1 MATPEQQEKLRQAA
15 ADTQKEFE
23 RLKAIVNQTA
33 EEQRDYAV
41 AAKEAEE
48 ANIALGKATGKF
60 RDGTVASK
68 EAITEQS
75 RELVVLARKA
85 KALSKAY
92 DEAIERQERLAGA
105 SEELGKELASLIP
118 VLGGNVDFMDT
129 FGGKL
134 AAASEKAGGLGA
146 GISDVA
152 GKFREQFTA
161 TKMATNIMA
170 ANEEMFAAYIASSFA
185 LGIAVDEQAA
195 SFARATGMG
204 EKYDEAIMKTV
215 WANQDAGVSVE
226 DAFEAYQTLITT
238 TSKFTDMSASQQSA
252 IAGTVSVLNEL
263 GVSSDVSAQNLQIM
277 TTSLNMNAGE
287 AEETSR
293 RLLTAAQAMGVAPQ
307 QMAADFSA
315 AGAQFA
321 SFGENA
327 VDAFIDLR
335 EAAKKTGIELQSLLS
350 ITEQFTTFEG
360 AADNVGKLNALLG
373 GPFLNTIDMVTLS
386 LEDPAAALQEV
397 RNAVLDAGLSF
408 EDMNPAMR
416 RAVAAAAGL
425 EDAGQLAALM
435 SGEMDGLGGAS
446 AATAKQLEELKEAT
460 EFTQSFADELEATR
474 LAFTANFRPL
484 IELATGALNI
494 MQEIA
499 EFLGPTGTML
509 STLAVF
515 AITSVVTFT
524 LVRGG
529 IETVVSPIK
538 SVGES
543 LKKLSETLDNMS
555 DESIEKFGD
564 VVKEMS
570 ENSKGAGP
578 SLMAIGGAILLI
590 GGGISIAALGMAQ
603 FVKAFA
609 DLSGE
614 QLLAATAGI
623 VAFGVAFGVFIS
635 MLIGLVAGPQAAL
648 TGAAIGVILS
658 IGGAVALIGA
668 GIGVAAAG
676 MAMLISSIGDLA
688 NTADDLLII
697 GEIFENLSVPK
708 MVTYT
713 AAMTATAA
721 VGMTPAGMVFAATA
735 AAVGGGGGGGA
746 AAPAAPAKVEVNI
759 KGRMRSLFEVMDKRY
774 VQNKAVTPG
783 AKSNSTY
790 Q

>member
-1 MATPEQQEKLRQAA
+1 MSDRIQRLEKQRDVSKQLAEQLEQLVAVEKSRNAEQKASLETLSDYADAQEAA
-15 ADTQKEFE
+15 
-23 RLKAIVNQTA
+23 LKAA
-33 EEQRDYAV
+33 LAL
-41 AAKEAEE
+41 EE
-48 ANIALGKATGKF
+48 ATSGDINKIIDL
-60 RDGTVASK
+60 R
-68 EAITEQS
+68 
-75 RELVVLARKA
+75 
-85 KALSKAY
+85 
-92 DEAIERQERLAGA
+92 
-105 SEELGKELASLIP
+105 KELAKATRTAKKYSDQLNELQENQDKVANAAENLAKELAGLIP
-118 VLGGNVDFMDT
+118 VVGGNVDFIET
-129 FGGKL
+129 FGGSL
-134 AAASEKAGGLGA
+134 AAATEKAGSLSG
-146 GISDVA
+146 GISNIASNLKPLVT
-152 GKFREQFTA
+152 GFQG
-161 TKMATNIMA
+161 ATNIMA
-170 ANEEMFAAYIASSFA
+170 ANEEMMAAYIASSFA
-185 LGIAVDEQAA
+185 LGMQIDEQAA

-204 EKYDEAIMKTV
+204 EKYDDAIMKTV
-215 WANQDAGVSVE
+215 RANQDAGVSVE
-226 DAFEAYQTLITT
+226 DAFGAYQSLITT

-277 TTSLNMNAGE
+277 TTSLNMNAFE

-293 RLLTAAQAMGVAPQ
+293 RLLTAAQAMGVAPE
-307 QMAADFSA
+307 QMAADFAA

-335 EAAKKTGIELQSLLS
+335 EAAKKTGIELQGLLS

-408 EDMNPAMR
+408 DSMNPAMR
-416 RAVAAAAGL
+416 RAVAEAAGL

-435 SGEMDGLGGAS
+435 SGEMDSLGGAS

-460 EFTQSFADELEATR
+460 EFTQSFTDELEATR

-484 IELATGALNI
+484 IELAVDALNI

-499 EFLGPTGTML
+499 EFLGPGGTMFVAF
-509 STLAVF
+509 TGFAVT
-515 AITSVVTFT
+515 AALTFRA
-524 LVRGG
+524 VRAG
-529 IETVVSPIK
+529 INTVISPVK
-538 SVGES
+538 SLGES
-543 LKKLSETLDNMS
+543 LEKLSETLEEMS

-578 SLMAIGGAILLI
+578 SLLAIGGAILLI

-609 DLSGE
+609 DLSGG
-614 QLLAATAGI
+614 QLFAATLGI
-623 VAFGVAFGVFIS
+623 AAFGIAFGAFIS

-648 TGAAIGVILS
+648 TTAAIGVILS

-688 NTADDLLII
+688 STADELLII
-697 GEIFENLSVPK
+697 GEIFENLSIPK

-713 AAMTATAA
+713 TAMTATAA
-721 VGMTPAGMVFAATA
+721 VGMTPAAAVFAATS
-735 AAVGGGGGGGA
+735 AAVGGVTGGGA
-746 AAPAAPAKVEVNI
+746 APAPAKVEVNI
-759 KGRMRSLFEVMDKRY
+759 KGRMKSLFDIMDKRY
-774 VQNKAVTPG
+774 QQKKTVQPG
-783 AKSNSTY
+783 GKTNR
-790 Q
+790 QFL

>member
-215 WANQDAGVSVE
+215 RANQDAGVSVE

-416 RAVAAAAGL
+416 RA
-425 EDAGQLAALM
+425 

-499 EFLGPTGTML
+499 EFLGPGGTML
-509 STLAVF
+509 VTLLGFAGTAVL
-515 AITSVVTFT
+515 TFK
-524 LVRGG
+524 LVRRG

-688 NTADDLLII
+688 NTADDLMII

>member
-1 MATPEQQEKLRQAA
+1 
-15 ADTQKEFE
+15 
-23 RLKAIVNQTA
+23 
-33 EEQRDYAV
+33 
-41 AAKEAEE
+41 
-48 ANIALGKATGKF
+48 
-60 RDGTVASK
+60 
-68 EAITEQS
+68 
-75 RELVVLARKA
+75 
-85 KALSKAY
+85 
-92 DEAIERQERLAGA
+92 
-105 SEELGKELASLIP
+105 
-118 VLGGNVDFMDT
+118 
-129 FGGKL
+129 
-134 AAASEKAGGLGA
+134 
-146 GISDVA
+146 
-152 GKFREQFTA
+152 
-161 TKMATNIMA
+161 
-170 ANEEMFAAYIASSFA
+170 SFA
-185 LGIAVDEQAA
+185 LGVAIDEQAA

-204 EKYDEAIMKTV
+204 EKYDDAIMKTV
-215 WANQDAGVSVE
+215 RANQDAGVSVE
-226 DAFEAYQTLITT
+226 EAFEAYQNLITT

-277 TTSLNMNAGE
+277 TTSLNMNAFE

-315 AGAQFA
+315 AGASFA

-484 IELATGALNI
+484 IEVATGALNI

-515 AITSVVTFT
+515 AITSVVTFK
-524 LVRGG
+524 LVRKG

-543 LKKLSETLDNMS
+543 LEKLSETLDNMS

-623 VAFGVAFGVFIS
+623 VAFSVAFGVFIS

-688 NTADDLLII
+688 NTADDLMII
-697 GEIFENLSVPK
+697 GEIFENLSIPK

-713 AAMTATAA
+713 TAMTATAA
-721 VGMTPAGMVFAATA
+721 VGMTPAAAVFAATA
-735 AAVGGGGGGGA
+735 AAVGGGGDDGGTTNVNVRIEG
-746 AAPAAPAKVEVNI
+746 EVSEFLKAIVQKEGDSRYI
-759 KGRMRSLFEVMDKRY
+759 KIGD
-774 VQNKAVTPG
+774 VTPG
-783 AKSNSTY
+783 AKTPRGRL
-790 Q
+790 